1 MTVVVVLLA
10 IAVGVLALLVF
21 GLLRTHA
28 EILRAL
34 DRAGISLDDDETASS
49 STEVV
54 PERTEVGASAD
65 PSSAH
70 DLVGTVPAGGPTKIA
85 VTGVAHFTLLAFL
98 SPGCRTCKQ
107 FWEAFAAPDLELPGG
122 DTRLVV
128 VGQDPEHDSE
138 SAMADL
144 VPPGVKAVLSS
155 EAWEDYDVPGSPYF
169 VLVGGSDGRVVG
181 AGSAL
186 RWEQLRD
193 LLQQA
198 LDDAGLADHS
208 RLSSPQ
214 ATTGHSGRSRAQRA
228 DEALKSAGIGSGHPS
243 LYGERS
249 DSNHGNGADSG
260 EALGGSS
267 RADSGEALGGSSR
280 ADSGEA
286 LGGSSRADS
295 GEALGG
301 SSRADSGE
309 ALGGSSRADSG
320 EALGGSSRA
329 DSGEALGGSS
339 RADSTEAL
347 LER

>member
-34 DRAGISLDDDETASS
+34 DRAGISLDDQQTTSPAA
-49 STEVV
+49 
-54 PERTEVGASAD
+54 GAVAD
-65 PSSAH
+65 QSEAGAPTDPAGAR

-98 SPGCRTCKQ
+98 SPGCRTCKR

-128 VGQDPEHDSE
+128 VGQDPAHDSE

-155 EAWEDYDVPGSPYF
+155 AAWEDYDVPGSPYF
-169 VLVGGSDGRVVG
+169 ALVDGSGGRVVG

-193 LLQQA
+193 LLEQA
-198 LDDAGLADHS
+198 LDDAGLATRS
-208 RLSSPQ
+208 GLQPPRSPARQ
-214 ATTGHSGRSRAQRA
+214 SGRGRELRA
-228 DEALKSAGIGSGHPS
+228 DEALRSAGIGPGHPS
-243 LYGERS
+243 LYGERP
-249 DSNHGNGADSG
+249 DSNRENGADP
-260 EALGGSS
+260 EAERLGS
-267 RADSGEALGGSSR
+267 D
-280 ADSGEA
+280 
-286 LGGSSRADS
+286 
-295 GEALGG
+295 
-301 SSRADSGE
+301 
-309 ALGGSSRADSG
+309 
-320 EALGGSSRA
+320 
-329 DSGEALGGSS
+329 
-339 RADSTEAL
+339 T
-347 LER
+347 

>member
-34 DRAGISLDDDETASS
+34 DRAGISLDVEETASS

-107 FWEAFAAPDLELPGG
+107 FWDAFAAPDLELPGG
-122 DTRLVV
+122 NTRLVI
-128 VGQDPEHDSE
+128 VGQDPAHDSE
-138 SAMADL
+138 SAMAEL

-155 EAWEDYDVPGSPYF
+155 AAWEDYEVPGSPYF
-169 VLVGGSDGRVVG
+169 ALVDGVDGRVVG

-198 LDDAGLADHS
+198 LDDAGLADQPGLQAPPAAS
-208 RLSSPQ
+208 R
-214 ATTGHSGRSRAQRA
+214 HSGRSRAQRA
-228 DEALKSAGIGSGHPS
+228 DEALRSAGIDPGHPS
-243 LYGERS
+243 LYPGRS
-249 DSNHGNGADSG
+249 DPSRGNGADS
-260 EALGGSS
+260 
-267 RADSGEALGGSSR
+267 
-280 ADSGEA
+280 
-286 LGGSSRADS
+286 
-295 GEALGG
+295 
-301 SSRADSGE
+301 
-309 ALGGSSRADSG
+309 
-320 EALGGSSRA
+320 
-329 DSGEALGGSS
+329 
-339 RADSTEAL
+339 TETRL
-347 LER
+347 DR